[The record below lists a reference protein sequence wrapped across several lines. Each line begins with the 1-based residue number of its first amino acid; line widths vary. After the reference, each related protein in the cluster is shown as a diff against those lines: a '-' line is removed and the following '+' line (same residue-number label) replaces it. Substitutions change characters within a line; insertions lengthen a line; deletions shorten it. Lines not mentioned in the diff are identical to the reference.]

1 MDYRN
6 DEVENSRGRSQQ
18 RAAGHQPMQ
27 RYSQDG
33 QTYGEQPGGQGYTG
47 QPGGYQ
53 PGGQGYGSQPG
64 GRQPGGQ
71 TYAGQ
76 AGGRHTYEN
85 QTYARQA
92 GGHQAGGQRYGSQ
105 PGGHQPGSPSHS
117 GQQPGGRRVAGGQY
131 GSQQSIAKARA
142 VSKRREELE
151 NLRRDRD
158 RKKRLKR
165 RIIVMIVAECFTLA
179 AIFGYAYFARRI
191 SLMPRPDVDKKNVIN
206 DDLQVED
213 LEKMKGYWMIAVF
226 GVDSRNGSVG
236 AGNQSDV
243 NMICCINQDTG
254 EIRLVSVFRDTYL
267 NTNDEGRYSKFNEAY
282 ARGGPEQALKFLN
295 KNLDLNITDY
305 ITFSWRA
312 VAEGINILGGVD
324 LEISK
329 AEFRFINGFITETVK
344 GTNLG
349 STQLKSAGMNHLDG
363 VQAVAYG
370 RLRLMDTDFARTE
383 RQRKIIELAFA
394 KAKQADYPTLN
405 NILVTVLPQVSHN
418 LDFVDLTN
426 VALSISKYH
435 IGETAGFPFARTNLV
450 IPGKGDCVIPQTL
463 ESNVSELHTFL
474 FGDDGY
480 QPTETVKQLS
490 NKISSDTGMYKQ
502 GKSVGHVST
511 EGYLPSETTAPR
523 ETREEETTEAEETT
537 QAQETDAFGNPLQP
551 SESNTNRIPGIG
563 ETDEFGNL
571 VDGPETEDP
580 DDPWN
585 GQILPGGNNPA
596 NPQNPTNPANP
607 TNPTNPVNP
616 ADPGATD
623 PSNPNPSQPGDTGNG
638 PGDQVTGPGG
648 GPGNPSSSDVYGP
661 GNPGNSNQGQN
672 GYNGGGPAGP
682 GYVQD
687 PDSGNII
694 FDNGTILGR

>member
-6 DEVENSRGRSQQ
+6 DGVENGRGRGQQGMSGEQPVRRYPQGGYQQRGASYGESQQGSHQQRVPSYGGQQRGGPVYGNHQPESPVYGSRMESGQYQRSQVHSGQSYNSQQ
-18 RAAGHQPMQ
+18 RAV
-27 RYSQDG
+27 SQTAAT
-33 QTYGEQPGGQGYTG
+33 QQYK
-47 QPGGYQ
+47 
-53 PGGQGYGSQPG
+53 
-64 GRQPGGQ
+64 
-71 TYAGQ
+71 
-76 AGGRHTYEN
+76 N
-85 QTYARQA
+85 QQE
-92 GGHQAGGQRYGSQ
+92 
-105 PGGHQPGSPSHS
+105 
-117 GQQPGGRRVAGGQY
+117 
-131 GSQQSIAKARA
+131 IAKARA

-151 NLRRDRD
+151 KLRRERD
-158 RKKRLKR
+158 RTKRFKR

-206 DDLQVED
+206 DDLQVAD

-267 NTNDEGRYSKFNEAY
+267 NTNDDGRYSKFNEAY

-305 ITFSWRA
+305 ITFSWKA
-312 VAEGINILGGVD
+312 VAEGINLLGGVD

-329 AEFRFINGFITETVK
+329 AEFRYINGFITETVK

-370 RLRLMDTDFARTE
+370 RLRLMDTDYARTE
-383 RQRKIIELAFA
+383 RQRKIIELAFD
-394 KAKQADYPTLN
+394 KAKQADYATLN

-426 VALSISKYH
+426 VALSIGKYH
-435 IGETAGFPFARTNLV
+435 IGETAGFPFARDTAV

-511 EGYLPSETTAPR
+511 EGYLPSETTKAQ
-523 ETREEETTEAEETT
+523 ETRAQETTTAEETDE
-537 QAQETDAFGNPLQP
+537 AGNSVEP
-551 SESNTNRIPGIG
+551 SESSTSATVPGIG
-563 ETDEFGNL
+563 ETDENGNL

-580 DDPWN
+580 DDTWN
-585 GQILPGGNNPA
+585 GPVSPGGNDS
-596 NPQNPTNPANP
+596 
-607 TNPTNPVNP
+607 TNPTNPISPGNP
-616 ADPGATD
+616 
-623 PSNPNPSQPGDTGNG
+623 NG
-638 PGDQVTGPGG
+638 PGESDNQPGPNTPPGNMVNGPGG
-648 GPGNPSSSDVYGP
+648 QVAGPGGNTNNQDPSVYGP
-661 GNPGNSNQGQN
+661 GGSNNQEPGQMGSNGS
-672 GYNGGGPAGP
+672 GP
-682 GYVQD
+682 GGLGYMED
-687 PDSGNII
+687 PDTGRIMLE
-694 FDNGTILGR
+694 DGTILGR

>member
-105 PGGHQPGSPSHS
+105 PGGHQPGGPSHS

-226 GVDSRNGSVG
+226 
-236 AGNQSDV
+236 
-243 NMICCINQDTG
+243 M
-254 EIRLVSVFRDTYL
+254 
-267 NTNDEGRYSKFNEAY
+267 
-282 ARGGPEQALKFLN
+282 
-295 KNLDLNITDY
+295 
-305 ITFSWRA
+305 
-312 VAEGINILGGVD
+312 
-324 LEISK
+324 
-329 AEFRFINGFITETVK
+329 
-344 GTNLG
+344 
-349 STQLKSAGMNHLDG
+349 
-363 VQAVAYG
+363 
-370 RLRLMDTDFARTE
+370 
-383 RQRKIIELAFA
+383 
-394 KAKQADYPTLN
+394 
-405 NILVTVLPQVSHN
+405 
-418 LDFVDLTN
+418 
-426 VALSISKYH
+426 
-435 IGETAGFPFARTNLV
+435 
-450 IPGKGDCVIPQTL
+450 
-463 ESNVSELHTFL
+463 
-474 FGDDGY
+474 
-480 QPTETVKQLS
+480 
-490 NKISSDTGMYKQ
+490 
-502 GKSVGHVST
+502 
-511 EGYLPSETTAPR
+511 
-523 ETREEETTEAEETT
+523 
-537 QAQETDAFGNPLQP
+537 
-551 SESNTNRIPGIG
+551 
-563 ETDEFGNL
+563 
-571 VDGPETEDP
+571 
-580 DDPWN
+580 
-585 GQILPGGNNPA
+585 
-596 NPQNPTNPANP
+596 
-607 TNPTNPVNP
+607 
-616 ADPGATD
+616 
-623 PSNPNPSQPGDTGNG
+623 
-638 PGDQVTGPGG
+638 
-648 GPGNPSSSDVYGP
+648 
-661 GNPGNSNQGQN
+661 
-672 GYNGGGPAGP
+672 
-682 GYVQD
+682 
-687 PDSGNII
+687 
-694 FDNGTILGR
+694 